1 MSVASSRPASA
12 GGPGEHPRTGM
23 PVWLEDLPGGPW
35 RTTVA
40 RAGHEG
46 ALVEAPRRGG
56 APVLLTSGAAC
67 VLAYMQRE
75 VPCEVPA
82 RVVGPAGE
90 AQGLYEL
97 RYTGAPVRLQRRD
110 SVRVPVQL
118 LTVARLDDGD
128 GGETALGALTE
139 NLSAGGALLRAPAG
153 LAPGTEVTLGL
164 SCGGATGEL
173 GVTARVLRAD
183 RVGDGP
189 RPFRIAVTFVA
200 LPRPVED
207 RIVRFLFE
215 RQRELRRLERER
227 L

>member
-12 GGPGEHPRTGM
+12 GGVGEHPHTGM

-40 RAGHEG
+40 RAAGEG

-56 APVLLTSGAAC
+56 EVVPLRTGAPC

-82 RVVGPAGE
+82 TVVGPSGGAPP
-90 AQGLYEL
+90 LYEL
-97 RYTGAPVRLQRRD
+97 RYTGPPVRLQRRD

-118 LTVARLDDGD
+118 LTVARLDDGA

-139 NLSAGGALLRAPAG
+139 NVSAGGALLRAPVG
-153 LAPGTEVTLGL
+153 LQPGTEVTLGL

-173 GVTARVLRAD
+173 DVAARVLRAD
-183 RVGDGP
+183 RVGDGA
-189 RPFRIAVTFVA
+189 RPFRIAVTFID

-215 RQRELRRLERER
+215 RQRELRRIERER